1 LFDAHRVAD
10 RCVHPAEMGLIST
23 RNGVWLTP
31 LASSADVIQR
41 RRAS

>member
-1 LFDAHRVAD
+1 LFDAHRVDD
-10 RCVHPAEMGLIST
+10 RCVHPVELGLIST

-31 LASSADVIQR
+31 VALSPDVIRR